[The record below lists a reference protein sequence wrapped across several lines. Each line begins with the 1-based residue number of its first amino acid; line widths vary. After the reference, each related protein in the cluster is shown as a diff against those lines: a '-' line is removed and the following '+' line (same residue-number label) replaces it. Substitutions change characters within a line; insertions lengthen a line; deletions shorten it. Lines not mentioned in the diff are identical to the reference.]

1 MAKREKEITCVV
13 EFTEGAEQRITDGM
27 VDLYY
32 GIKDG
37 RYEGPPLLDG
47 YAKEK
52 PA

>member
-1 MAKREKEITCVV
+1 MAKKEKEISCVV
-13 EFTEGAEQRITDGM
+13 EFTEGAVQRFTDGM

-37 RYEGPPLLDG
+37 RYESPLLDG
-47 YAKEK
+47 YAKDE